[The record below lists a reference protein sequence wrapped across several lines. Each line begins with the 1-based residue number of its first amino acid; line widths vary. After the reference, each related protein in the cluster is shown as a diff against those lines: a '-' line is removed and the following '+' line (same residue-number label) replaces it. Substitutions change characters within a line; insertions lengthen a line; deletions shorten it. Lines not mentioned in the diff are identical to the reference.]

1 MSSLSVGIV
10 GIPNAGKSTLFNAL
24 LQRQIADVAEY
35 PFTTIEPNT
44 GVVEVPDERLKKLS
58 EVLGIAKVVP
68 APVKFIDI
76 AGLVKGAHKG
86 EGLGNKFL
94 SHIRETNAIIHIV
107 RDFENPNVPHVVGKI
122 DPLHDITI
130 VNLELI
136 LADFEVVV
144 RRLADK
150 KLEHRQ
156 KEVLG
161 KIKKVLEEGKMAMEA
176 DLTDEEKKLVAELNF
191 LTMKPMIYAINTNY
205 EKVNELSPDEF
216 KKVIGESKVL
226 ILSAKL
232 SGEPLLG
239 LIKEAYKALDLITFY
254 TIKGEKEVRAWP
266 LRVGETAL
274 RASEQVHTDMAKGF
288 IKAEVINW
296 QELVSLG
303 SWAQAKRS
311 GKIRIEGKDYQ
322 VQDGEVL
329 EIKFH

>member
-1 MSSLSVGIV
+1 MSLSVGIV

-44 GVVEVPDERLKKLS
+44 GIVEVPDERLKKLS

-122 DPLHDITI
+122 DPVHDITI

-161 KIKKVLEEGKMAMEA
+161 EIKKALEEGKMAMEA
-176 DLTDEEKKLVAELNF
+176 DLTDEEKKLVAELNL
-191 LTMKPMIYAINTNY
+191 LTMKPMIYAINTND
-205 EKVNELSPDEF
+205 EKVNELSLDEF
-216 KKVIGESKVL
+216 KKVTGESRVL

-232 SGEPLLG
+232 SGAPLLG

-254 TIKGEKEVRAWP
+254 TIKGGKEVRAWP

-274 RASEQVHTDMAKGF
+274 RASELVHTDMAKGF
-288 IKAEVINW
+288 IKVEVINW